1 MSLHNADGERDTLT
15 EARAL
20 IDWVNDGDHRIGSGA
35 GKRGCRRRRRPDLD
49 EVDVTTKTLHRVAE
63 YLRRDCANNR
73 SRRDRT
79 SSGRGTVLA
88 QSQVESLQEYQRNA
102 ASREGGVHWH
112 MTESRI

>member
-35 GKRGCRRRRRPDLD
+35 GKRGCRRRLRPDLD

-63 YLRRDCANNR
+63 HLRRD
-73 SRRDRT
+73 
-79 SSGRGTVLA
+79 
-88 QSQVESLQEYQRNA
+88 
-102 ASREGGVHWH
+102 
-112 MTESRI
+112 